1 MKKYRLRMV
10 HVLLN
15 HHWYR
20 KTENLISNSRR
31 SRLTKIDTDFDT
43 SIFVTFCNGIKFK
56 SPYLDSLIER

>member
-1 MKKYRLRMV
+1 MKKYQLRMV

-43 SIFVTFCNGIKFK
+43 SIFVTFCN
-56 SPYLDSLIER
+56 